1 MIFSSVKRETT
12 SLITVLIQK
21 YNNMILHDVF
31 SKTLIRLYIKSIIKL
46 SILENTYKT
55 FAIVLLMKNC
65 ESEF

>member
-21 YNNMILHDVF
+21 YNDMILHDVF
-31 SKTLIRLYIKSIIKL
+31 SKTLIRLFIKSIIKL

-55 FAIVLLMKNC
+55 YAIVLLMKKCKC
-65 ESEF
+65 EF